1 MCCIAWNT
9 ALVSVGVVRV
19 RHVGMPMPQ
28 RLVPVPVA
36 VFASRHGV
44 MHVAVMPVVMAMCVL
59 MLLGFVLVLVLVAM

>member
-1 MCCIAWNT
+1 M
-9 ALVSVGVVRV
+9 GVVRV

-36 VFASRHGV
+36 VFARWHGV